1 MSTELNQQE
10 EIVEVSQYEGDRAAV
25 DVQVSTA
32 KQYPRNVRKS
42 IDNAIAIVT
51 MDKET
56 ASTCNYAVPRG
67 GKAITGPSVHLAK
80 ILAQTWGN
88 IRCEARVVEID
99 GKRVTS
105 EGICWDLENN
115 VAIKATVKRS
125 ILTRSGRM
133 SEDMITVTGNAANS
147 ISLRN
152 SILSVI
158 PKAVVDKVYKAALE
172 TITGDLSDETKLT
185 AKRMK
190 VIKGLKDA
198 YDITEEEILSAVGKA
213 SQSHLGAAEL
223 AVLIGIGQAIK
234 DGDTTVEEAFKSKK
248 VFVDTP
254 KAEASEEV
262 SRAIEAIEN
271 ATSLDEL
278 AEREKEIVEQWPDAP
293 QQVFEAIAARK
304 DELKKKK

>member
-1 MSTELNQQE
+1 MNEITIESTN
-10 EIVEVSQYEGDRAAV
+10 EVSQYEGDKAAV

-42 IDNAIAIVT
+42 TDNAIAIVT

-56 ASTCNYAVPRG
+56 AATCNYAVPRG

-88 IRCEARVVEID
+88 IRCEARVIEVD
-99 GKRVTS
+99 NKRVTS
-105 EGICWDLENN
+105 EAVCWDLENN

-152 SILSVI
+152 AILSVI

-172 TITGDLSDETKLT
+172 TVTGDLSSDTKLT
-185 AKRMK
+185 AKRTK
-190 VIKGLKDA
+190 VVNGLISA
-198 YDITEEEILSAVGKA
+198 YNVTEEEVLSAVGK
-213 SQSHLGAAEL
+213 QSLSHIGANEI
-223 AVLIGIGQAIK
+223 AVLIGVGQAIK
-234 DGDTTVEEAFKSKK
+234 DGDTTIDEAFRGKQQ
-248 VFVDTP
+248 V
-254 KAEASEEV
+254 KADPEKV
-262 SRAIEAIEN
+262 SRQKQIKRMQDHLETITEIDDLDILIETVAE
-271 ATSLDEL
+271 DEDL
-278 AEREKEIVEQWPDAP
+278 SKMVQEKI
-293 QQVFEAIAARK
+293 
-304 DELKKKK
+304 DELKSKSND